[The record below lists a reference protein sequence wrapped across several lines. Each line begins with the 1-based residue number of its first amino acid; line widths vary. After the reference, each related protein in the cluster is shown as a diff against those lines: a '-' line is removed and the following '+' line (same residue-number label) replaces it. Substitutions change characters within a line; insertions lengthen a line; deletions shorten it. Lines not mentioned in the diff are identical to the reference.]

1 MPRGA
6 PRLPA
11 RLWRRFARG
20 ARLACVLVAGGAS
33 VPAVAGGVTDASFA
47 APTDRYPHAVLGD
60 ALEWG
65 ALELRGPGTRV
76 ELRLPDERVF
86 EDLAPRLADVDGD
99 GDLEA
104 IVVESHARLGARLAV
119 YDTRGLVA
127 ATPFIGTRFRWLAP
141 FAWED
146 LDGDGRVELAY
157 IDRPH
162 LAKVLRVW
170 RYEGGTLREIAR
182 LDGLTNHRIGEDFI
196 SGGVRDCG
204 TGPEMVLAEGG
215 WQRLVAVRLQEGRLR
230 AKPLPGHPAT
240 PAGFAAALACR

>member
-1 MPRGA
+1 MRGKAPRG
-6 PRLPA
+6 PW
-11 RLWRRFARG
+11 RLWPRRARG
-20 ARLACVLVAGGAS
+20 AWLAVALVAVGISG
-33 VPAVAGGVTDASFA
+33 PALAAGVTEAKFA

-60 ALEWG
+60 GLEWG

-76 ELRLPDERVF
+76 ILRLPEDRVF

-104 IVVESHARLGARLAV
+104 VVVESHARLGARLAV
-119 YDTRGLVA
+119 YDMRGVVA

-141 FAWED
+141 FAWQD

-170 RYEGGTLREIAR
+170 RFEDGNLREIAS
-182 LDGLTNHRIGEDFI
+182 LSGLTNHRIGEDFI

-204 TGPEMVLAEGG
+204 AGPEMVLAEAG
-215 WQRLVAVRLQEGRLR
+215 WQGLFAVQLREGRLR
-230 AKPLPGHPAT
+230 TRPIPDHPAT
-240 PAGFAAALACR
+240 PAGFAAALDCR